1 VEQNADLTK
10 NAEIMQRKILSNHQ
24 NNKDFRPVV
33 DGSIF
38 IREVRIKAPK
48 GSDLG
53 GDSN

>member
-1 VEQNADLTK
+1 MEQNADLTK
-10 NAEIMQRKILSNHQ
+10 NAETMQREILRNHQ

-33 DGSIF
+33 GGSIF

-48 GSDLG
+48 GSDPG